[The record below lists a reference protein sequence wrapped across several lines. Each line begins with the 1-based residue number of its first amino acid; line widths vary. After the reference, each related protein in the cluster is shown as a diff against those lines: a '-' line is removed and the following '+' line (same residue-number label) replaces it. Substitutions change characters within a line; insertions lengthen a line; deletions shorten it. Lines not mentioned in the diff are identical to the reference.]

1 VASSALIIQN
11 YWSTNRKASLEMSD
25 FLSINIPKFTSVFS
39 SIAIF
44 FIVLGVLFAIAGRAN
59 GKKARPIAL
68 TIFLGPALVLLF
80 AGLIIPAIRTFIF
93 SFMNPDSNGWV
104 GFDNYYWM
112 TQDPNIKIIMVNT
125 ILWIMVVPIFTAGLA
140 LLLAIMLDRI
150 KHESIPKSLLFMPM
164 AISFVGASIIF
175 KFVYEYRDPG
185 EVQIGLLSAIVDF
198 FGGTPKDWMLSKPLN
213 TFLLMIIYVW
223 TQMGFGMVILSAAI
237 KGVPADIVE
246 ASALDGASGWR
257 LFRNITFPMI
267 KGTFIVVLATGV
279 VGSLKL
285 FDIVRTMTGGNF
297 GTNVLANEMYSQV
310 FVQFDQGKGSALAI
324 VLFLLVTPILI
335 YNIRSLRRERTH

>member
-1 VASSALIIQN
+1 
-11 YWSTNRKASLEMSD
+11 MSE
-25 FLSINIPKFTSVFS
+25 FLSVNIPKFTSAFS
-39 SIAIF
+39 TIAFF
-44 FIVLGVLFAIAGRAN
+44 FIVLAVLFAIAGRAN

-68 TIFLGPALVLLF
+68 VIFLAPALVLLL
-80 AGLIIPAIRTFIF
+80 AGLIIPAIRTFLF
-93 SFMNPDSNGWV
+93 SFMNPDSNAWV

-112 TQDPNIKIIMVNT
+112 TQDPNIKTIMVNT
-125 ILWIMVVPIFTAGLA
+125 ILWILVVPIFTAALG

-175 KFVYEYRDPG
+175 KFVYEYREPD
-185 EVQIGLLSAIVDF
+185 EVQIGLLSTIVDF
-198 FGGTPKDWMLSKPLN
+198 LGGTPTDWMLSKPLN

-237 KGVPADIVE
+237 KAVPSDIVE
-246 ASALDGASGWR
+246 ASSLDGASGWR

-279 VGSLKL
+279 VGALKV

-297 GTNVLANEMYSQV
+297 STNVLANEMYSQV
-310 FVQFDQGKGSALAI
+310 FVQFDTGKGSALAI
-324 VLFLLVTPILI
+324 VLFLLVTPILV
-335 YNIRSLRRERTH
+335 YNIRSLRKERAHS

>member
-1 VASSALIIQN
+1 
-11 YWSTNRKASLEMSD
+11 MSE
-25 FLSINIPKFTSVFS
+25 FLSASIPKFTSFLS
-39 SIAIF
+39 ALAFF
-44 FIVLGVLFAIAGRAN
+44 FIVLGVLFIIAGRAN

-68 TIFLGPALVLLF
+68 VIFLGPALVLLL
-80 AGLIIPAIRTFIF
+80 AGLIIPAIRTILF
-93 SFMNPDSNGWV
+93 SFMNPDSNEWV

-112 TQDPNIKIIMVNT
+112 TQDPNIKSIMVNT
-125 ILWIMVVPIFTAGLA
+125 ILWILVVPIFTAALG

-175 KFVYEYRDPG
+175 KFVYEYNEPD
-185 EVQIGLLSAIVDF
+185 EVQIGLLSTIVKF
-198 FGGTPKDWMLSKPLN
+198 LGGTPSDWMLSKPLN

-237 KGVPADIVE
+237 KAVPSDIVE
-246 ASALDGASGWR
+246 ASSLDGASGWR

-279 VGSLKL
+279 VGALKV

-297 GTNVLANEMYSQV
+297 STNVLANEMYSQV
-310 FVQFDQGKGSALAI
+310 FVQFDTGKGSALAI

-335 YNIRSLRRERTH
+335 YNIQSLRRERAHS

>member
-1 VASSALIIQN
+1 MSEFV
-11 YWSTNRKASLEMSD
+11 ST
-25 FLSINIPKFTSVFS
+25 SITKFTSVFS
-39 SIAIF
+39 AIAFF
-44 FIVLGVLFAIAGRAN
+44 FIVLGILFALAGRAN

-68 TIFLGPALVLLF
+68 VVFLAPSLVLLL
-80 AGLIIPAIRTFIF
+80 AGLIIPGIRTILF
-93 SFMNPDSNGWV
+93 SFMNPDSNDWV
-104 GFDNYYWM
+104 GFDNYIWM
-112 TQDPNIKIIMVNT
+112 LEDPNVKTIMANT
-125 ILWIMVVPIFTAGLA
+125 ILWILVVPLFTAGLG

-175 KFVYEYRDPG
+175 KFVYEFRDPG
-185 EVQIGLLSAIVDF
+185 EVQIGLLSAIVEF
-198 FGGTPKDWMLSKPLN
+198 LGGTPKDWMLSKPLN

-237 KGVPADIVE
+237 KAVPADIVE
-246 ASALDGASGWR
+246 ASALDGAHGWR

-279 VGSLKL
+279 VGALKV

-297 GTNVLANEMYSQV
+297 STNVLANEMYSQV
-310 FVQFDQGKGSALAI
+310 FVQFDQGKGSALAVI
-324 VLFLLVTPILI
+324 LFLLLTPILI
-335 YNIRSLRRERTH
+335 YNIRSLRMERSHS

>member
-1 VASSALIIQN
+1 
-11 YWSTNRKASLEMSD
+11 MSD
-25 FLSINIPKFTSVFS
+25 FLSINVPKFTSVFS
-39 SIAIF
+39 AIAVF
-44 FIVLGVLFAIAGRAN
+44 FIVLGVLFTIAGRAN

-68 TIFLGPALVLLF
+68 IIFLGPALVLLL
-80 AGLIIPAIRTFIF
+80 AGLIIPAIRTFVF

-112 TQDPNIKIIMVNT
+112 TQDPNVKTIMVNT
-125 ILWIMVVPIFTAGLA
+125 ILWIMVVPIFTAALA

-185 EVQIGLLSAIVDF
+185 EVQIGLLSTIVDF
-198 FGGTPKDWMLSKPLN
+198 LGGTPKDWMLSKPLN

-237 KGVPADIVE
+237 KAVPADIVE
-246 ASALDGASGWR
+246 ASSLDGASGWR

-335 YNIRSLRRERTH
+335 YNIRSLRKERTH

>member
-1 VASSALIIQN
+1 
-11 YWSTNRKASLEMSD
+11 MSE
-25 FLSINIPKFTSVFS
+25 FLSVNIPKFTSAFS
-39 SIAIF
+39 TIAFF
-44 FIVLGVLFAIAGRAN
+44 FIVLAVLFAIAGRAN

-68 TIFLGPALVLLF
+68 VIFLAPALVLLL
-80 AGLIIPAIRTFIF
+80 AGLIIPAIRTFLF
-93 SFMNPDSNGWV
+93 SFMNPDSNAWV

-112 TQDPNIKIIMVNT
+112 TQDPNIKSIMVNT
-125 ILWIMVVPIFTAGLA
+125 ILWILVVPIFTAALG

-175 KFVYEYRDPG
+175 KFVYEYNEPD
-185 EVQIGLLSAIVDF
+185 EVQIGLLSTIVKF
-198 FGGTPKDWMLSKPLN
+198 LGGTPSDWMLSKPLN

-237 KGVPADIVE
+237 KAVPSDIVE
-246 ASALDGASGWR
+246 ASSLDGASGWR

-279 VGSLKL
+279 VGALKV

-297 GTNVLANEMYSQV
+297 STNVLANEMYSQV
-310 FVQFDQGKGSALAI
+310 FVQFDTGKGSALAI
-324 VLFLLVTPILI
+324 VLFLLVTPILVF
-335 YNIRSLRRERTH
+335 NIQSLRKERAHS

>member
-1 VASSALIIQN
+1 
-11 YWSTNRKASLEMSD
+11 MSD
-25 FLSINIPKFTSVFS
+25 FLSINVPKFTSVFS
-39 SIAIF
+39 AIAVF
-44 FIVLGVLFAIAGRAN
+44 FIVLGVLFTIAGRAN

-68 TIFLGPALVLLF
+68 VIFLGPALVLLL
-80 AGLIIPAIRTFIF
+80 AGLIIPAIRTFVF

-112 TQDPNIKIIMVNT
+112 TQDPNVKTIMVNT
-125 ILWIMVVPIFTAGLA
+125 ILWIMVVPIFTAALA

-185 EVQIGLLSAIVDF
+185 EVQIGLLSTIVDF
-198 FGGTPKDWMLSKPLN
+198 LGGTPKDWMLSKPLN

-237 KGVPADIVE
+237 KAVPADIVE
-246 ASALDGASGWR
+246 ASSLDGASGWR

-335 YNIRSLRRERTH
+335 YNIRTLRKERTH

>member
-1 VASSALIIQN
+1 
-11 YWSTNRKASLEMSD
+11 MSE
-25 FLSINIPKFTSVFS
+25 FLSASIPKFTSFLS
-39 SIAIF
+39 ALAFF
-44 FIVLGVLFAIAGRAN
+44 FIVLGVLFIIAGRAN

-68 TIFLGPALVLLF
+68 VIFLGPALVLLL
-80 AGLIIPAIRTFIF
+80 AGLIIPAIRTILF
-93 SFMNPDSNGWV
+93 SFMNPDSNEWV

-112 TQDPNIKIIMVNT
+112 TQDPNIKSIMINT
-125 ILWIMVVPIFTAGLA
+125 ILWILVVPIFTAALG

-175 KFVYEYRDPG
+175 KFVYEYREPD
-185 EVQIGLLSAIVDF
+185 EVQIGLLSTIVDF
-198 FGGTPKDWMLSKPLN
+198 LGGTPQDWMLSKPLN

-237 KGVPADIVE
+237 KAVPPDIVE
-246 ASALDGASGWR
+246 ASSLDGASGWR

-279 VGSLKL
+279 VGALKV

-297 GTNVLANEMYSQV
+297 STNVLANEMYSQV
-310 FVQFDQGKGSALAI
+310 FVQFDTGKGSALAI

-335 YNIRSLRRERTH
+335 YNIQSLRRERAHS

>member
-1 VASSALIIQN
+1 MSEFV
-11 YWSTNRKASLEMSD
+11 ST
-25 FLSINIPKFTSVFS
+25 SITKFTSVFS
-39 SIAIF
+39 AIAFF
-44 FIVLGVLFAIAGRAN
+44 FIVLGILFAIAGRAN

-68 TIFLGPALVLLF
+68 VVFLAPSLVLLL
-80 AGLIIPAIRTFIF
+80 AGLIIPGIRTILF
-93 SFMNPDSNGWV
+93 SFMNPDSNDWV
-104 GFDNYYWM
+104 GFDNYTWM
-112 TQDPNIKIIMVNT
+112 LEDPNVKTIMANT
-125 ILWIMVVPIFTAGLA
+125 ILWILVVPLFTAGLG

-175 KFVYEYRDPG
+175 KFVYEFRDPG
-185 EVQIGLLSAIVDF
+185 EVQIGLLSAIVEF
-198 FGGTPKDWMLSKPLN
+198 LGGTPKDWMLSKPLN

-237 KGVPADIVE
+237 KAVPADIVE
-246 ASALDGASGWR
+246 ASALDGAHGWR

-279 VGSLKL
+279 VGALKV

-297 GTNVLANEMYSQV
+297 STNVLANEMYSQV

-324 VLFLLVTPILI
+324 VLFLLVTPILV
-335 YNIRSLRRERTH
+335 YNIRSLRKERTHS

>member
-1 VASSALIIQN
+1 
-11 YWSTNRKASLEMSD
+11 
-25 FLSINIPKFTSVFS
+25 
-39 SIAIF
+39 
-44 FIVLGVLFAIAGRAN
+44 
-59 GKKARPIAL
+59 
-68 TIFLGPALVLLF
+68 
-80 AGLIIPAIRTFIF
+80 
-93 SFMNPDSNGWV
+93 MNPDSNGWV

-112 TQDPNIKIIMVNT
+112 TQDPNVKIIMINT
-125 ILWIMVVPIFTAGLA
+125 ILWIMVVPIFTAALA

-185 EVQIGLLSAIVDF
+185 EVQIGLLSSIVDF
-198 FGGTPKDWMLSKPLN
+198 LGGTPKDWMLSKPLN

-237 KGVPADIVE
+237 KAVPADIVE
-246 ASALDGASGWR
+246 ASSLDGAAGWL

-335 YNIRSLRRERTH
+335 YNIRSLRKERTH

>member
-1 VASSALIIQN
+1 
-11 YWSTNRKASLEMSD
+11 MSE
-25 FLSINIPKFTSVFS
+25 FLSASIPKFTSFLS
-39 SIAIF
+39 ALAFF
-44 FIVLGVLFAIAGRAN
+44 FIVLGVLFIIAGRAN

-68 TIFLGPALVLLF
+68 VIFLGPALVLLL
-80 AGLIIPAIRTFIF
+80 AGLIIPAIRTFLF
-93 SFMNPDSNGWV
+93 SFMNPDSNEWV

-112 TQDPNIKIIMVNT
+112 TQDPNIRTIMVNT
-125 ILWIMVVPIFTAGLA
+125 ILWILVVPIFTAALG

-175 KFVYEYRDPG
+175 KFVYEYREPD
-185 EVQIGLLSAIVDF
+185 EVQIGLLSTIVDF
-198 FGGTPKDWMLSKPLN
+198 LGGTPQDWMLSKPLN

-237 KGVPADIVE
+237 KAVPSDIVE
-246 ASALDGASGWR
+246 ASSLDGASGWR

-279 VGSLKL
+279 VGALKV

-297 GTNVLANEMYSQV
+297 STNVLANEMYSQV
-310 FVQFDQGKGSALAI
+310 FVQFDTGKGSALAI

-335 YNIRSLRRERTH
+335 YNIQSLRKERAHS

>member
-1 VASSALIIQN
+1 
-11 YWSTNRKASLEMSD
+11 MSE
-25 FLSINIPKFTSVFS
+25 FLSTTITKFTSVFTA
-39 SIAIF
+39 IAFF

-68 TIFLGPALVLLF
+68 VIFLAPALVLLV
-80 AGLIIPAIRTFIF
+80 AGLIIPAIRTFLF
-93 SFMNPDSNGWV
+93 SFMNPDSNEWI
-104 GFDNYYWM
+104 GFENYYWM
-112 TQDPNIKIIMVNT
+112 TQDPNIRTIMVNT
-125 ILWIMVVPIFTAGLA
+125 ILWILVVPIFTAALG

-175 KFVYEYRDPG
+175 KFVYEYNEPDD
-185 EVQIGLLSAIVDF
+185 VQIGLLSAIVKF
-198 FGGTPKDWMLSKPLN
+198 LGATPSDWMLSKPLN

-237 KGVPADIVE
+237 KAVPADIVE
-246 ASALDGASGWR
+246 ASALDGAHGWR

-279 VGSLKL
+279 VGALKV

-297 GTNVLANEMYSQV
+297 STNVLANEMYSQV
-310 FVQFDQGKGSALAI
+310 FVQFDTGKGSALAI
-324 VLFLLVTPILI
+324 VLFLLVTPILV
-335 YNIRSLRRERTH
+335 YNIQSLRKERANN

>member
-1 VASSALIIQN
+1 
-11 YWSTNRKASLEMSD
+11 MSE
-25 FLSINIPKFTSVFS
+25 FLSASIPKFTSLFS
-39 SIAIF
+39 AIAF
-44 FIVLGVLFAIAGRAN
+44 FFVVLGVLFIIAGRAN

-68 TIFLGPALVLLF
+68 VIFLGPALVLLL
-80 AGLIIPAIRTFIF
+80 AGLIIPAIRTFLF
-93 SFMNPDSNGWV
+93 SFMNPDSNEWI

-112 TQDPNIKIIMVNT
+112 TQDPNIRTIMVNT
-125 ILWIMVVPIFTAGLA
+125 ILWILVVPIFTAALG

-175 KFVYEYRDPG
+175 KFVYEYREPD
-185 EVQIGLLSAIVDF
+185 EVQIGLLSTIVDF
-198 FGGTPKDWMLSKPLN
+198 LGGTPQDWMLSKPLN

-237 KGVPADIVE
+237 KAVPSDIVE
-246 ASALDGASGWR
+246 ASSLDGASGWR

-279 VGSLKL
+279 VGALKV

-297 GTNVLANEMYSQV
+297 STNVLANEMYSQV
-310 FVQFDQGKGSALAI
+310 FVQFDTGKGSALAI

-335 YNIRSLRRERTH
+335 YNIQSLRKERAHS

>member
-1 VASSALIIQN
+1 
-11 YWSTNRKASLEMSD
+11 MSE
-25 FLSINIPKFTSVFS
+25 FLSTTITKFTSVFTA
-39 SIAIF
+39 IAFF

-68 TIFLGPALVLLF
+68 VIFLAPALVLLV
-80 AGLIIPAIRTFIF
+80 AGLIIPAIRTFLF
-93 SFMNPDSNGWV
+93 SFMNPDSNEWI
-104 GFDNYYWM
+104 GFENYYWM
-112 TQDPNIKIIMVNT
+112 TQDPNIRTIMVNT
-125 ILWIMVVPIFTAGLA
+125 ILWILVVPIFTAALG

-175 KFVYEYRDPG
+175 KFVYEYNEPDD
-185 EVQIGLLSAIVDF
+185 VQIGLLSAIVKF
-198 FGGTPKDWMLSKPLN
+198 LGATPSDWMLSKPLN

-237 KGVPADIVE
+237 KAVPADIVE
-246 ASALDGASGWR
+246 ASALDGAHGWR

-279 VGSLKL
+279 VGALKV

-297 GTNVLANEMYSQV
+297 STNVLANEMYSQV
-310 FVQFDQGKGSALAI
+310 FVQFDRGKGSALAI
-324 VLFLLVTPILI
+324 VLFLLVTPILV
-335 YNIRSLRRERTH
+335 YNIRSLRMERAHA

>member
-1 VASSALIIQN
+1 
-11 YWSTNRKASLEMSD
+11 MSE
-25 FLSINIPKFTSVFS
+25 FLSASVPKFTSFLS
-39 SIAIF
+39 ALAFF
-44 FIVLGVLFAIAGRAN
+44 FIVLGVLFIIAGRAN

-68 TIFLGPALVLLF
+68 VIFLGPALVLLL
-80 AGLIIPAIRTFIF
+80 AGLIIPAIRTILF
-93 SFMNPDSNGWV
+93 SFMNPDSNAWV

-112 TQDPNIKIIMVNT
+112 TQDPNIKSIMVNT
-125 ILWIMVVPIFTAGLA
+125 ILWILVVPIFTAALG

-175 KFVYEYRDPG
+175 KFVYEYNEPD
-185 EVQIGLLSAIVDF
+185 EVQIGLLSTIVDF
-198 FGGTPKDWMLSKPLN
+198 LGGTPQDWMLSKPLN

-237 KGVPADIVE
+237 KAVPSDIVE
-246 ASALDGASGWR
+246 ASSLDGASGWR

-279 VGSLKL
+279 VGALKV

-297 GTNVLANEMYSQV
+297 STNVLANEMYSQV
-310 FVQFDQGKGSALAI
+310 FVQFDTGKGSALAI

-335 YNIRSLRRERTH
+335 YNIRSLRKERAHS

>member
-1 VASSALIIQN
+1 MSEFI
-11 YWSTNRKASLEMSD
+11 STT
-25 FLSINIPKFTSVFS
+25 IPKFTSVLT
-39 SIAIF
+39 AVVIF
-44 FIVLGVLFAIAGRAN
+44 FAVIAVLFAIAGRAN
-59 GKKARPIAL
+59 GKKARPLAL
-68 TIFLGPALVLLF
+68 TLFLGPALLLLL
-80 AGLIIPAIRTFIF
+80 AGLVIPAIRTILF

-104 GFDNYYWM
+104 GLANYQWM
-112 TQDPNIKIIMVNT
+112 LEDPNVKIIMVNT
-125 ILWIMVVPIFTAGLA
+125 ILWIIVVPLFTAALA
-140 LLLAIMLDRI
+140 LLLAVMLDRI

-175 KFVYEYRDPG
+175 KFVYEFREPG
-185 EVQIGLLSAIVDF
+185 EVQIGLLSAIVEF
-198 FGGTPKDWMLSKPLN
+198 LGGTPSNWMLSKPLN

-257 LFRNITFPMI
+257 LFRNITFPMV

-279 VGSLKL
+279 VGALKV

-297 GTNVLANEMYSQV
+297 STNVLANEMYSQV
-310 FVQFDQGKGSALAI
+310 FVQFDQGKGSALAV

-335 YNIRSLRRERTH
+335 YNIKSLRKERSIS

>member
-1 VASSALIIQN
+1 VE
-11 YWSTNRKASLEMSD
+11 KVMSE
-25 FLSINIPKFTSVFS
+25 FLSVNIPKFTSAFS
-39 SIAIF
+39 TIAFF
-44 FIVLGVLFAIAGRAN
+44 FIVLAVLFAIAGRAN

-68 TIFLGPALVLLF
+68 VIFLAPALVLLL
-80 AGLIIPAIRTFIF
+80 AGLIIPAIRTFLF
-93 SFMNPDSNGWV
+93 SFMNPDSNAWV

-112 TQDPNIKIIMVNT
+112 TQDPNIKSIMVNT
-125 ILWIMVVPIFTAGLA
+125 ILWILVVPIFTAALG

-175 KFVYEYRDPG
+175 KFVYEYRDPD
-185 EVQIGLLSAIVDF
+185 EVQIGLLSTIVDF
-198 FGGTPKDWMLSKPLN
+198 LGGTPTDWMLSKPLN

-237 KGVPADIVE
+237 KAVPSDIVE
-246 ASALDGASGWR
+246 ASSLDGASGWR

-279 VGSLKL
+279 VGALKV

-297 GTNVLANEMYSQV
+297 STNVLANEMYSQV
-310 FVQFDQGKGSALAI
+310 FVQFDTGKGSALAI
-324 VLFLLVTPILI
+324 VLFLLVTPILV
-335 YNIRSLRRERTH
+335 YNIRSLRKERAHS

>member
-1 VASSALIIQN
+1 
-11 YWSTNRKASLEMSD
+11 MSE
-25 FLSINIPKFTSVFS
+25 FLSASIPKFTSFLS
-39 SIAIF
+39 AIAFF
-44 FIVLGVLFAIAGRAN
+44 FIVLGVLFIIAGRAN

-68 TIFLGPALVLLF
+68 VIFLGPALVLLL
-80 AGLIIPAIRTFIF
+80 AGLIIPAIRTILF
-93 SFMNPDSNGWV
+93 SFMNPDSNEWV

-112 TQDPNIKIIMVNT
+112 TQDPNIKSIMVNT
-125 ILWIMVVPIFTAGLA
+125 ILWILVVPIFTAALG

-175 KFVYEYRDPG
+175 KFVYEYNEPD
-185 EVQIGLLSAIVDF
+185 EVQIGLLSTIVKF
-198 FGGTPKDWMLSKPLN
+198 LGGTPSDWMLSKPIN

-237 KGVPADIVE
+237 KAVPSDIVE
-246 ASALDGASGWR
+246 ASSLDGASGWR

-279 VGSLKL
+279 VGALKV

-297 GTNVLANEMYSQV
+297 STNVLANEMYSQV
-310 FVQFDQGKGSALAI
+310 FVQFDTGKGSALAI

-335 YNIRSLRRERTH
+335 YNIRSLRKERAHS

>member
-1 VASSALIIQN
+1 MV
-11 YWSTNRKASLEMSD
+11 KSLMSE
-25 FLSINIPKFTSVFS
+25 FLSTTITKFTSVFTA
-39 SIAIF
+39 IAFF

-68 TIFLGPALVLLF
+68 VIFLAPALVLLV
-80 AGLIIPAIRTFIF
+80 AGLIIPAIRTFLF
-93 SFMNPDSNGWV
+93 SFMNPDSNEWI
-104 GFDNYYWM
+104 GFENYYWM
-112 TQDPNIKIIMVNT
+112 TQDPNIRTIMVNT
-125 ILWIMVVPIFTAGLA
+125 ILWILVVPIFTAALG

-175 KFVYEYRDPG
+175 KFVYEYNEPDD
-185 EVQIGLLSAIVDF
+185 VQIGLLSAIVKF
-198 FGGTPKDWMLSKPLN
+198 LGATPSDWMLSKPLN

-237 KGVPADIVE
+237 KAVPADIVE
-246 ASALDGASGWR
+246 ASALDGAHGWR

-279 VGSLKL
+279 VGALKV

-297 GTNVLANEMYSQV
+297 STNVLANEMYSQV
-310 FVQFDQGKGSALAI
+310 FVQFDTGKGSALAI
-324 VLFLLVTPILI
+324 VLFLLVTPILV
-335 YNIRSLRRERTH
+335 YNIRSLRMERAHA

>member
-1 VASSALIIQN
+1 MSEFI
-11 YWSTNRKASLEMSD
+11 STT
-25 FLSINIPKFTSVFS
+25 IPKFTSVFS
-39 SIAIF
+39 AIGLF
-44 FIVLGVLFAIAGRAN
+44 FLVLAVLFAIAGRAN

-68 TIFLGPALVLLF
+68 VIFLAPALVLLL
-80 AGLIIPAIRTFIF
+80 AGLIIPAVRTFLF

-112 TQDPNIKIIMVNT
+112 TQDPNIKTIMVNT
-125 ILWIMVVPIFTAGLA
+125 ILWIMVVPIFTAALG

-175 KFVYEYRDPG
+175 KFVYEYNEPDD
-185 EVQIGLLSAIVDF
+185 VQIGLLSSIVKF
-198 FGGTPKDWMLSKPLN
+198 LGGTPSDWMLSKPLN

-237 KGVPADIVE
+237 KAVPADIVE
-246 ASALDGASGWR
+246 ASSLDGASGWR
-257 LFRNITFPMI
+257 LFRDITFPMI

-279 VGSLKL
+279 VGALKV

-297 GTNVLANEMYSQV
+297 STNVLANEMYSQV
-310 FVQFDQGKGSALAI
+310 FVQFDTGKGSALAI

-335 YNIRSLRRERTH
+335 YNIRSLRKERAHS

>member
-1 VASSALIIQN
+1 MSEFI
-11 YWSTNRKASLEMSD
+11 STT
-25 FLSINIPKFTSVFS
+25 IPKFTSVLTA
-39 SIAIF
+39 IVIF
-44 FIVLGVLFAIAGRAN
+44 FAVIAVLFAIAGRAN
-59 GKKARPIAL
+59 GKKARPLAL
-68 TIFLGPALVLLF
+68 TLFLGPALLLLL
-80 AGLIIPAIRTFIF
+80 AGLVIPAIRTILF

-104 GFDNYYWM
+104 GLANYQWM
-112 TQDPNIKIIMVNT
+112 LEDPNVKIIMVNT
-125 ILWIMVVPIFTAGLA
+125 ILWIIVVPLFTAALA
-140 LLLAIMLDRI
+140 LLLAVMLDRI

-175 KFVYEYRDPG
+175 KFVYEYREPG
-185 EVQIGLLSAIVDF
+185 EVQIGLLSAIVEF
-198 FGGTPKDWMLSKPLN
+198 LGGTPSNWMLSKPLN

-257 LFRNITFPMI
+257 LFRNITFPMV

-279 VGSLKL
+279 VGALKV

-297 GTNVLANEMYSQV
+297 STNVLANEMYSQV
-310 FVQFDQGKGSALAI
+310 FVQFDQGKGSALAV

-335 YNIRSLRRERTH
+335 YNIKSLRKERTIS

>member
-1 VASSALIIQN
+1 MSEFV
-11 YWSTNRKASLEMSD
+11 ST
-25 FLSINIPKFTSVFS
+25 SITKFTSVFS
-39 SIAIF
+39 AIAFF
-44 FIVLGVLFAIAGRAN
+44 FIVLGILFAIAGRAN

-68 TIFLGPALVLLF
+68 AVFLAPSLVLLL
-80 AGLIIPAIRTFIF
+80 AGLIIPGIRTILF
-93 SFMNPDSNGWV
+93 SFMNPDSNDWV
-104 GFDNYYWM
+104 GFDNYTWM
-112 TQDPNIKIIMVNT
+112 LEDPNVKTIMANT
-125 ILWIMVVPIFTAGLA
+125 ILWILVVPLFTAGLG

-175 KFVYEYRDPG
+175 KFVYEFRDPG
-185 EVQIGLLSAIVDF
+185 EVQIGLLSAIVEF
-198 FGGTPKDWMLSKPLN
+198 LGGTPKDWMLSKPLN

-237 KGVPADIVE
+237 KAVPADIVE
-246 ASALDGASGWR
+246 ASALDGAHGWR

-279 VGSLKL
+279 VGALKV

-297 GTNVLANEMYSQV
+297 STNVLANEMYSQV
-310 FVQFDQGKGSALAI
+310 FVQFDQGKGSALAVI
-324 VLFLLVTPILI
+324 LFLLLTPILI
-335 YNIRSLRRERTH
+335 YNIRSLRMERSHS

>member
-1 VASSALIIQN
+1 
-11 YWSTNRKASLEMSD
+11 MSE
-25 FLSINIPKFTSVFS
+25 FLSANLPKFASVLS

-44 FIVLGVLFAIAGRAN
+44 FIVLGLIFTIAGRAN
-59 GKKARPIAL
+59 GKKARPLAIL
-68 TIFLGPALVLLF
+68 VFLGPALLLLL
-80 AGLIIPAIRTFIF
+80 AGLVIPGIRTILF

-104 GFDNYYWM
+104 GFENYKWM
-112 TQDPNIKIIMVNT
+112 LQDPGVRVIMLNT
-125 ILWIMVVPIFTAGLA
+125 ILWVVVVPLFTAALG
-140 LLLAIMLDRI
+140 LLLAVMLDRT

-175 KFVYEYRDPG
+175 KFVYEYNEPS
-185 EVQIGLLSAIVDF
+185 EVQIGLLSSVVKF
-198 FGGTPKDWMLSKPLN
+198 LGFTPSDWMLSKPLN

-246 ASALDGASGWR
+246 ASALDGAHGWR
-257 LFRNITFPMI
+257 LFRNITFPMV

-279 VGSLKL
+279 VGALKV

-297 GTNVLANEMYSQV
+297 STNVLANEMYSRT
-310 FVQFDQGKGSALAI
+310 FVQFDQGKGSALSV

-335 YNIRSLRRERTH
+335 YNIKSLKKERTH